1 MFVFTVSLLSASFQ
15 ISFGN
20 LEQLR
25 SQTANITVDNAGI
38 HKTSKSVKFKIVS
51 KSLSIKTVLSK

>member
-1 MFVFTVSLLSASFQ
+1 ML
-15 ISFGN
+15 
-20 LEQLR
+20 
-25 SQTANITVDNAGI
+25 ANKVVNNPTVDNAGI